1 MGRFTALSIILA
13 FLMTFSI
20 SVSAEDDNLFKG
32 GKSYGSFKFFKEVP
46 NALFFE
52 EAITN
57 NDSFEFRKAIRNH
70 NIDTIVLSSPGGALF
85 EGLTIAGMIFDKEL
99 TTYVPK
105 TGRCASACAFM
116 FFAGNNRQ
124 ATGRLGVHQFY
135 STSDD
140 ETAKIANVEY
150 GSQFTV
156 SEIIGYL
163 NEFETPP
170 FVFEKMFAQKQMY
183 FFSEDELV
191 KLNTAPTDEATLANF
206 SKIDEFVV
214 KAKEATEQAD
224 AKAAEVIEK
233 IVVSVPKL
241 EIKAPSSPDQMPD
254 TELELSTA
262 KIKTEIQKELN
273 RLGCEA
279 GTVDGIIGQNSQLA
293 LFRFTKKTDY
303 KFNLALFSSTDFLI
317 ALRKIN
323 SFQCPEV
330 TPVKLGS
337 FYKIDWECSGEG
349 NGDSSFFKVERKNAR
364 SYNIIGTDRFG
375 NQLQNAEKQPA
386 SASLSVDF
394 ESYLTL
400 KNKPAG
406 VILATGKYS
415 ETEKK
420 IYLNAS
426 SNSKY
431 NTCKMIGSLASPQEY
446 TLRDQYEDVRPKTLT
461 EKAICWGHWG
471 IMLGMGMGATCI
483 PW

>member
-1 MGRFTALSIILA
+1 MKQLTILLA
-13 FLMTFSI
+13 FLMTLS
-20 SVSAEDDNLFKG
+20 SPVSAEDDNLFKG
-32 GKSYGSFKFFKEVP
+32 KSYGSFMFFEEVP

-52 EAITN
+52 DDISK

-70 NIDTIVLSSPGGALF
+70 DIDTIVLSSPGGALF

-135 STSDD
+135 SNSDD
-140 ETAKIANVEY
+140 ESAKIANIEY

-183 FFSEDELV
+183 FFSDDELV
-191 KLNTAPTDEATLANF
+191 RLNTAPTDEATLANF
-206 SKIDEFVV
+206 SKIDKFVV
-214 KAKEATEQAD
+214 KAKETTKQAD
-224 AKAAEVIEK
+224 AKAVEVIEK

-241 EIKAPSSPDQMPD
+241 EIEAPSLPNQIPD
-254 TELELSTA
+254 TELELSIVE
-262 KIKTEIQKELN
+262 IKTEIQKELN

-279 GTVDGIIGQNSQLA
+279 GTIDGIIGRNSQLA

-303 KFNLALFSSTDFLI
+303 RFNLALFSSTDFLI

-337 FYKIDWECSGEG
+337 FYKLDWECSGEG

-364 SYNIIGTDRFG
+364 SYNLIGTDKFG
-375 NQLQNAEKQPA
+375 NKMQNAGKQPA
-386 SASLSVDF
+386 LASLSIDF

-400 KNKPAG
+400 KNKPTG

-426 SNSKY
+426 SKSKY

-446 TLRDQYEDVRPKTLT
+446 SPSDQWEDARPKTLA
-461 EKAICWGHWG
+461 EKVVCWGAWG
-471 IMLGMGMGATCI
+471 IMLGVTGTGAGCI